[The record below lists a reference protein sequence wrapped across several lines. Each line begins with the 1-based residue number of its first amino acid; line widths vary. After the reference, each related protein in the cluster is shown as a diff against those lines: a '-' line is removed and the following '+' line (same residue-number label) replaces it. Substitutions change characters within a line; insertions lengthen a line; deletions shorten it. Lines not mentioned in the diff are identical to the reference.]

1 MKEVIARLHHWI
13 EKVPASFNAQSETEI
28 SKRPQP
34 NKWSKKEILGHL
46 CDSAQNNLQRFIR
59 AQYEEQPQTVIRYD
73 QDAWVQLMG
82 YQTLPFEQ
90 VLSLWVSLHKQV
102 AAVMEHT
109 PKERLQNTYPFGDGQ
124 LVTLEWMMRDYVDH
138 LEHHLK
144 QIFGN
149 HIVKE

>member
-13 EKVPASFNAQSETEI
+13 EKIPASFNALSEAEI

-124 LVTLEWMMRDYVDH
+124 PVTLEWMMRDYVDH
-138 LEHHLK
+138 LEHHLQ
-144 QIFGN
+144 QIFGSD
-149 HIVKE
+149 IVKE

>member
-13 EKVPASFNAQSETEI
+13 EKVPASFNTQSETEI

-34 NKWSKKEILGHL
+34 NKWSQKEILGHL

-73 QDAWVQLMG
+73 QDAWVHLMG

-109 PKERLQNTYPFGDGQ
+109 PKEWLQNTYPFGDGQ
-124 LVTLEWMMRDYVDH
+124 PVTLEWMMRDYVDH

-144 QIFGN
+144 QIFGS